1 MCLFCSLNVFIEE
14 FRLKADDEA
23 AAPVADVVEVVR
35 SPLEVIWRSADLCLI
50 CRTVFG
56 GSMFPAALFALF
68 TNVVDEDDDDDIV
81 DVELSGGFDDDVLFG
96 IVFVIVD
103 EDDDDVDEVDDVD
116 DTDGWLLI
124 RLIMLTCFSFS
135 LYDEG

>member
-1 MCLFCSLNVFIEE
+1 MCLFCSLNVFIDE

-23 AAPVADVVEVVR
+23 AAPVVDVVEVVR
-35 SPLEVIWRSADLCLI
+35 SPLVVIWRSADLCLI

-56 GSMFPAALFALF
+56 GNMLPAALF
-68 TNVVDEDDDDDIV
+68 TSVVDEDDDEDIV

-103 EDDDDVDEVDDVD
+103 EDDDDVDGVDDVD
-116 DTDGWLLI
+116 DTEGWLLI